1 MHTLL
6 LIILCFAVIAF
17 LAYHYA
23 SITIWSITLVVGL
36 LLMSKYAGISTV
48 GLYCLW
54 GFTATVL
61 LLINLRPLR
70 RLLVTKH
77 VMRFFQGILPEISRT
92 EQEALDAGTVHWEGE
107 LFTGDPDWDA
117 LLAEPKAT
125 LSEEEQAFLD
135 GPVETLCGQIDDWE
149 FTHNLTDMPE
159 SMWDYAK
166 KEGFFGMIIPKE
178 YGGKGFSEWG
188 HACVLIKLYSRS
200 IGVATT
206 ISVPNSL
213 GPAQL
218 LLKYGT
224 EEQKNHYLPR
234 LASGEDIPCFA
245 LTGPNAGSDAAAMT
259 DTGIVCKA
267 KFDGKEV
274 LGIKLNWDKRYITLA
289 PVATVLG
296 LAFRLYDPDNLIGDK
311 TDLGITCALIPTDTK
326 GVVTGRRHFP
336 ANTCFM
342 NGPTQGKDVF
352 IPLDWIIGG
361 VDMAGSGWRMLMECL
376 GSGRSIS
383 LPSSAV
389 GGSKFAAAATGAY
402 ARIRKQFNLPI
413 GYFEGI
419 EEPLARIAG
428 LSYISDSGMRF
439 TVAAV
444 DEGARPSVA
453 SAILKYHTT
462 ENARVVCNDAMDIHG
477 GKGICLGPKNYL
489 GRGYQGLP
497 IGITVEGANIL
508 TRCLIIFGQGAIRC
522 HPYVVDEIEAAKAGD
537 LKRFDKALFSHL
549 GFIFSNMIRSFYL
562 AITAGRIVRAPN
574 VRVKRYYQL
583 ITRYSSALAFMT
595 EVSMLVLGANLKRRE
610 KLTARLGDALSML
623 YLASAVLKRYHDE
636 GSPKEDLALVRWSCR
651 YLLFRTQEALYGAF
665 RNFPNR
671 FAGLLMQA
679 MVFPFGK
686 HLSVPSDALGQE
698 VAKLL
703 LSPSE
708 TRDRLIDGCHRGPGE
723 FSPMAELDDALL
735 KVIAAEPLEKKL
747 REAEQD
753 GLVDEILMEDKI
765 KAALKAKVINKKEE
779 GILLAAHEA
788 RQAIIAVDDFLTD
801 ELKR

>member
-1 MHTLL
+1 MHTLF
-6 LIILCFAVIAF
+6 LILLCFMVMAF

-23 SITIWSITLVVGL
+23 SIAIWSMTLIVGL
-36 LLMSKYAGISTV
+36 LLLSKYAEIGSV
-48 GLYCLW
+48 GLSCLW
-54 GFTATVL
+54 GFTLTVL
-61 LLINLRPLR
+61 LIINVRPIRRFLI
-70 RLLVTKH
+70 TKH
-77 VMRFFQGILPEISRT
+77 VMRFFQRIMPSISRT

-107 LFTGDPDWDA
+107 LFTGDPNWDA
-117 LLAEPKAT
+117 LLKEPSVK
-125 LSEEEQAFLD
+125 LSDEEKAFLD
-135 GPVETLCGQIDDWE
+135 GPVEELCGQIDDWH
-149 FTHNLTDMPE
+149 FTHNLADMPE
-159 SMWDYAK
+159 SIWKFAK
-166 KEGFFGMIIPKE
+166 DHGFFGMIIPKE

-188 HACVLIKLYSRS
+188 HARVLVKLYSRS

-224 EEQKNHYLPR
+224 EDQKNHYLPR
-234 LASGEDIPCFA
+234 LASGKDIPCFA
-245 LTGPNAGSDAAAMT
+245 LTGPDAGSDAAAMT
-259 DTGIVCKA
+259 DIGIVCKGQHE
-267 KFDGKEV
+267 GKEV

-296 LAFRLYDPDNLIGDK
+296 LAFRLLDPDHLIGE
-311 TDLGITCALIPTDTK
+311 TDDIGITCALIPTDTQ
-326 GVVTGRRHFP
+326 GITVGRRHFP

-361 VDMAGSGWRMLMECL
+361 VDMAGAGWRMLMECL
-376 GSGRSIS
+376 GSGRAIS

-389 GGSKFAAAATGAY
+389 GGSKIAAGATGAY

-428 LSYISDSGMRF
+428 LTYISDAGMRF
-439 TVAAV
+439 AVAAV

-477 GKGICLGPKNYL
+477 GKAICLGPKNYM
-489 GRGYQGLP
+489 GRGYQGIP

-522 HPYVVDEIEAAKAGD
+522 HPYVVDEIEAAKEND

-562 AITAGRIVRAPN
+562 ALTAGRFVRAPS

-595 EVSMLVLGANLKRRE
+595 EVAMLVLGANLKRRE

-623 YLASAVLKRYHDE
+623 YLASAVLKRYHDD
-636 GSPKEDLALVRWSCR
+636 GSPKEDLPLVRWSCR

-671 FAGLLMQA
+671 LAGLLMQA

-686 HLSVPSDALGQE
+686 HLSIPSDKLGHE
-698 VAKLL
+698 VAQLL

-735 KVIAAEPLEKKL
+735 KVIEAEPLEKKI
-747 REAEQD
+747 RQAEND
-753 GLVDEILMEDKI
+753 GLINEVYPIEKF
-765 KAALKAKVINKKEE
+765 KAAVKAKLISKKEE
-779 GILLAAHEA
+779 AILVAAYEA
-788 RQAIIAVDDFLTD
+788 RQAIIAVDDFSHD
-801 ELKR
+801 ELSR